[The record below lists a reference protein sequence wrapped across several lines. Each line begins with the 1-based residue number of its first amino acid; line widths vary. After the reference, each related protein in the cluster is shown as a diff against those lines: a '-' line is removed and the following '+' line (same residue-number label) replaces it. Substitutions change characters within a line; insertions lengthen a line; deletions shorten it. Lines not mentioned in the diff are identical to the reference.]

1 MAQAQ
6 KWTRNIN
13 KKLKGA
19 RPPLAA
25 RPFVN
30 SDQIEK
36 LKRRAEDLGLIIH
49 AGAHGRKKDGKK

>member
-6 KWTRNIN
+6 RWTRNIS
-13 KKLKGA
+13 KKSKGT

-25 RPFVN
+25 RPIVN

-49 AGAHGRKKDGKK
+49 AGAPGQKKGSKK